1 MEQCKNDGGRF
12 AKMPQMTIQHAH
24 ECALF
29 LKQLRRTGNV
39 VLSAEALGIPFQRFH
54 HRRRRFPDFAAEWA
68 AALAFAEAALAK
80 KGVTDLP
87 KGKDV
92 KTSGGE
98 YTVVSGLNRRLQ
110 VRRAPAGRITA
121 AGERKFL
128 ATLATTANVNL
139 ACETIGVSDGAIYLR
154 RNKSQAFAG
163 AMDRALEQGYLA
175 LEFALFEAAEQ
186 GLSADGVAVAE
197 WVDDV
202 DGATPLERVTFD
214 QALRLLWLHRRTVK
228 EGRPRHAHNAR
239 WPTREETN
247 AALMKGLAAAQR
259 RMAREEERGETKK
272 GRAEE

>member
-1 MEQCKNDGGRF
+1 
-12 AKMPQMTIQHAH
+12 MPQMTIQHAH

-39 VLSAEALGIPFQRFH
+39 MMSAQALGIPFQRFH

-68 AALAFAEAALAK
+68 AAVAFAQGRLAK
-80 KGVTDLP
+80 KGMTDLP
-87 KGKDV
+87 QGNDV
-92 KTSGGE
+92 KTRGGE
-98 YTVVSGLNRRLQ
+98 YTVVSAPNRRLQ
-110 VRRAPAGRITA
+110 VRRAAAGRITA

-128 ATLATTANVNL
+128 ATLAATANVRL
-139 ACETIGVSDGAIYLR
+139 ACDTIGMGHAAIYKR
-154 RNKSQAFAG
+154 KTNSATFAQA
-163 AMDRALEQGYLA
+163 MQQALEQGYLA

-186 GLSADGVAVAE
+186 GLSADGVAVGD

-228 EGRPRHAHNAR
+228 EGRPRHAHNMR

-247 AALMKGLAAAQR
+247 AAIMKGLAAAQR
-259 RMAREEERGETKK
+259 RIARDKERGEK
-272 GRAEE
+272 GST